1 VGRSTRLLLL
11 GALGCGVLFTLVLVA
26 AYADGPGSRLDLHAL
41 QGFVDLQS
49 PTVERLTDAAAG
61 LGDPPSV
68 GLIAV
73 ALASVALARGRP
85 RVALLIIV
93 LLAATSVSSQVLKA
107 LLAHPRESW
116 EAGAQVAPR
125 AYPSGHA
132 TAAMS
137 LALAAV
143 LAAPRRA
150 RPAAAALG
158 TALALAVGFSI
169 SSLGWHFPSDVL
181 GGYLLATGWAL
192 VLVAG
197 LLEVD
202 RRHPAAAAESRWN
215 AVADRISAGGMAA
228 GAVALTA
235 AGTLAV
241 AVVLLTRTPQLADF
255 AVDHT
260 SSALVLAGLTA
271 AAVVLPAGLAL
282 ALRR

>member
-1 VGRSTRLLLL
+1 VLRSTRTLLF
-11 GALGCGVLFTLVLVA
+11 GALGCAGLFVAVMLA
-26 AYADGPGSRLDLHAL
+26 AYADGPGSWVDLHAL

-73 ALASVALARGRP
+73 ALAAVALARGRP

-93 LLAATSVSSQVLKA
+93 LLGATSVSSQVLKT
-107 LLAHPRESW
+107 LLAHQRESW
-116 EAGAQVAPR
+116 EVGAHVEAR
-125 AYPSGHA
+125 AFPSGHA

-137 LALAAV
+137 LALAGV

-158 TALALAVGFSI
+158 TVLALAVGFSI
-169 SSLGWHFPSDVL
+169 ASLGWHFPSDVL
-181 GGYLLATGWAL
+181 GGYLLATGWTL
-192 VLVAG
+192 VLVAA
-197 LLEVD
+197 LRELD
-202 RRHPAAAAESRWN
+202 RRYPERAGPSRWN
-215 AVADRISAGGMAA
+215 AAVDRVTAGGIAA
-228 GAVALTA
+228 GAVAVLATA
-235 AGTLAV
+235 LLAG

-271 AAVVLPAGLAL
+271 AAVALPAALAL

>member
-1 VGRSTRLLLL
+1 VARSTRLLLL
-11 GALGCGVLFTLVLVA
+11 GAFGCAVLFGLVLVA
-26 AYADGPGSRLDLHAL
+26 AYADGPGSWLDLRAL
-41 QGFVDLQS
+41 QGFVELQS

-73 ALASVALARGRP
+73 ALAAVALARGRP

-93 LLAATSVSSQVLKA
+93 LLGATSVSSQVLKT
-107 LLAHPRESW
+107 LLAHPRDSW
-116 EAGAQVAPR
+116 EAGAHVAPR
-125 AYPSGHA
+125 AFPSGHA

-143 LAAPRRA
+143 LASPRRA
-150 RPAAAALG
+150 RPAAATLG
-158 TALALAVGFSI
+158 TALALAVGLSI
-169 SSLGWHFPSDVL
+169 SSLGWHFPSDIL

-192 VLVAG
+192 ILVAA
-197 LLEVD
+197 LREVD
-202 RRHPAAAAESRWN
+202 RRYPARAGASRFNALAER
-215 AVADRISAGGMAA
+215 ASAGGIAA
-228 GAVALTA
+228 GAVAVVA
-235 AGTLAV
+235 AGLLAV

-255 AVDHT
+255 AIDHT

-271 AAVVLPAGLAL
+271 AAVALPAALAL